1 MHQKKKKISNWDYVL
16 ETPLF
21 FLLPKCLSS
30 KDCACQ
36 CRRHK
41 RCGFNPW
48 VKKIPLEKKM
58 AIHSRILA
66 WEIPW
71 TEEPSGLQS
80 GHDWAYLHSFPCL
93 YLFSEVIASAWS
105 KPAYLTFSAS
115 HFAQGSLIAYVL
127 SQNHEVWTREKIN
140 IFHIFKC
147 SCSIMST
154 FFCQYWWY

>member
-1 MHQKKKKISNWDYVL
+1 MRQKKKKISNWDYVL

-36 CRRHK
+36 AEDTRDVVSIPGSRR
-41 RCGFNPW
+41 FPW
-48 VKKIPLEKKM
+48 RRKWQSIPEFLPGKFHGQRSLVGYKVDM
-58 AIHSRILA
+58 
-66 WEIPW
+66 
-71 TEEPSGLQS
+71 TEHTCTPSLVS
-80 GHDWAYLHSFPCL
+80 
-93 YLFSEVIASAWS
+93 YLFSQVIASAWS